1 MCSRKTKI
9 GITGGIGS
17 GKSYVCAMLA
27 ERGFPVFYCDDN
39 ARAEM
44 LENGELRDELRR
56 LVSPDVFREDGQLNK
71 PVIRRFLHS
80 SPENAALFDGVVHPY
95 VRMRWRRWA
104 GAQTCDVV
112 VMECALLFEAAFDSE
127 VDLKVLVTAPDEM
140 RVSRVMKRD
149 GIDEHTVKRW
159 IDMQMPD
166 GEKELLSDF
175 TIINDGSRELGAQL
189 DELLAKI
196 HS

>member
-1 MCSRKTKI
+1 
-9 GITGGIGS
+9 
-17 GKSYVCAMLA
+17 MLS
-27 ERGFPVFYCDDN
+27 ERGFPVFDCDDN

-44 LENGELRDELRR
+44 LENGELRDELCR

-80 SPENAALFDGVVHPY
+80 SPENAALFDGVVHPC

-127 VDLKVLVTAPDEM
+127 VDLKVLVTAPDEV
-140 RVSRVMKRD
+140 RISRVMKRD
-149 GIDEHTVKRW
+149 EIDEHTVKRW

-196 HS
+196 RF